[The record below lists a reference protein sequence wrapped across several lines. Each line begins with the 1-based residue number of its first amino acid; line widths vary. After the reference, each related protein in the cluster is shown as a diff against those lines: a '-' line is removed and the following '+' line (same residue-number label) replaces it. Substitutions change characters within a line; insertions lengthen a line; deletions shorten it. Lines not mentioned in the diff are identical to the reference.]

1 MAGEPL
7 IVHFLRITE
16 RIAANMEVLA
26 SRLTALEERMDR
38 KEEIIAKMQDLGVD
52 MFERMVDYV
61 DSKDYDSRYRTGEDA
76 SPRNTCA
83 RCGSTSTS
91 SKEHFEK
98 LNRQTAEK
106 KAEPQVPVLVLRLPK
121 PHQTEQSETQN
132 GPKQIESQTE
142 KTSKENEAQSTAE
155 PVEAH
160 IATAL
165 LKQRK
170 RSQTETRKSDSE
182 TSKTCA
188 ARQEQT
194 VTSVH
199 PPIPG
204 CPAWDRQTF
213 RDRDPASLEPM
224 PLSLTILRLI
234 VAFLFL
240 LSFVFV
246 VLIAMSGF
254 PWLRSV
260 LNKLD
265 SGEVYY
271 ARIPRTVELLVDL
284 KLESELVDF
293 LVERSMDEPEN
304 RVYYAKFYHGLLS
317 EPMLDYEDLH
327 ELLLSKC
334 EDVAREAFV
343 DSRFYN
349 SVDST
354 EDGERVLWPRLLY
367 LQRDE
372 WVRTQKL
379 RAVNFV
385 LFLTA
390 LLDEKCIR
398 SSDDRFFTTIR
409 LAIPP
414 RGSNKYNTT
423 EQTEFVEK
431 WLKNPMSFTS

>member
-213 RDRDPASLEPM
+213 RDRDPA
-224 PLSLTILRLI
+224 
-234 VAFLFL
+234 
-240 LSFVFV
+240 
-246 VLIAMSGF
+246 GF

>member
-142 KTSKENEAQSTAE
+142 KT
-155 PVEAH
+155 
-160 IATAL
+160 
-165 LKQRK
+165 
-170 RSQTETRKSDSE
+170 
-182 TSKTCA
+182 CA

-213 RDRDPASLEPM
+213 RDRDPA
-224 PLSLTILRLI
+224 
-234 VAFLFL
+234 
-240 LSFVFV
+240 
-246 VLIAMSGF
+246 GF